1 MAYTNQACCV
11 IKAKNNDDIRYLFY
25 YLKAAQDEML
35 LKAFGGTQPNISQII
50 IKNLNCLK
58 VPSVEQK
65 IISDYLDDR
74 CGKIDSIL
82 KDKQEQLEKI
92 KQHKKSLIYEYV
104 TGKKRV
110 KEAINGN

>member
-1 MAYTNQACCV
+1 MQ
-11 IKAKNNDDIRYLFY
+11 
-25 YLKAAQDEML
+25 
-35 LKAFGGTQPNISQII
+35 
-50 IKNLNCLK
+50 
-58 VPSVEQK
+58 EQK
-65 IISDYLDDR
+65 VIFDFLSKQ
-74 CGKIDSIL
+74 CMTTDSIL

>member
-1 MAYTNQACCV
+1 MLYA
-11 IKAKNNDDIRYLFY
+11 
-25 YLKAAQDEML
+25 LKDQLTL
-35 LKAFGGTQPNISQII
+35 LGRGTTFLELSTSALANF
-50 IKNLNCLK
+50 
-58 VPSVEQK
+58 K
-65 IISDYLDDR
+65 IINPKDEEQICIVNYLDSQ